1 MVPRAIFMNQLKQLN
16 DEVTVMGDL
25 IRSSIANTVKILKSG
40 DVSLLGAAENL
51 EHEINAKEKDIENL
65 CLKIMLHQHPVASDL
80 RLVSAALKIITDM
93 ERIGDNALDI
103 ANTAKHYFSKE
114 STLDSKE
121 IIEMAEAAALMVEKS
136 VTAFT
141 KLDVETA
148 RNTIDSDDIVDDL
161 FDKVMADL
169 SSSYEKNQSNATSQL
184 EILLIAKYFE
194 KIADHAVT
202 IAEWAEFAVTGE
214 HK

>member
-1 MVPRAIFMNQLKQLN
+1 MNQLKQLN